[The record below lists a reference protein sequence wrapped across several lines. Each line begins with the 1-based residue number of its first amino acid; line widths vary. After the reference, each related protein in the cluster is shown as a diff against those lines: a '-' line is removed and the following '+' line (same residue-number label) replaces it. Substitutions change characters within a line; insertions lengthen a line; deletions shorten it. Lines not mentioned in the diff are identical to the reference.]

1 MNLPIIDLFSAHGE
15 PTSREMISQPLAILA
30 VLLFAIYLSLQLVKR
45 YVWAERMSTI
55 LWIIFI
61 SAIFSNVGLIPTD
74 ASLYGSIIDFT
85 VPFAVCVILLTVS
98 LKEILKAGRAMLS
111 AFVLASIGTV
121 LGVVVATLSLESF
134 LSDILV
140 GEGWKLAG
148 PYTGT
153 FIGGSLNFFALW
165 TGLEIGNP
173 DLLAAANAVDNL
185 SLFPLYALWI
195 AVPSVLVGKWVVS
208 KKWAVNKSE
217 FESVS
222 EEVEKPT
229 LDPLHVATLFFI
241 AIGVM
246 AVSTWIKVEFVDSF
260 FPTMPSILIVTTLA
274 LILAQFGPIRRLKGA
289 WEIGDLAFFLFFSAV
304 GALINF
310 YQAIVLSPILFLYVM
325 IIMVIHFAFLFGV
338 GSLLKMDV
346 GVLTIAS
353 VATKGGP
360 AVVLPVAKMKGWRH
374 LVLSGIIIAMLGY
387 AVGNYIGYAVAHG
400 MKFILGG

>member
-1 MNLPIIDLFSAHGE
+1 
-15 PTSREMISQPLAILA
+15 MISEPLAILA
-30 VLLFAIYLSLQLVKR
+30 VLLFAIYLSLKMVKR

-55 LWIIFI
+55 LWVIFI

-74 ASLYGSIIDFT
+74 AALYGSIIGFT

-121 LGVVVATLSLESF
+121 LGVVIATLILDSF
-134 LSDILV
+134 LADILA

-165 TGLEIGNP
+165 EGLQIGNP

-185 SLFPLYALWI
+185 SLFPLYALWV
-195 AVPSVLVGKWVVS
+195 AVPTALAGKWVVS
-208 KKWAVNKSE
+208 KKWEVKKSD
-217 FESVS
+217 FESAN
-222 EEVEKPT
+222 EVEHKPT
-229 LDPLHVATLFFI
+229 LDPLHVVTLFLLAI
-241 AIGVM
+241 AVM
-246 AVSTWIKVEFVDSF
+246 AVSHWIKVEIVDQY
-260 FPTMPSILIVTTLA
+260 FPAMPSILIVTTLA
-274 LILAQFGPIRRLKGA
+274 LILAQIGPIRRLKGA
-289 WEIGDLAFFLFFSAV
+289 WEIGDLAFFLFFAAV

-310 YQAIVLSPILFLYVM
+310 YQAIILSPILFLYVM
-325 IIMVIHFAFLFGV
+325 IIMVVHFAFLFGT
-338 GSLLKMDV
+338 GMLFKMDL

-360 AVVLPVAKMKGWRH
+360 AVVLPVAEMKGWRH

-387 AVGNYIGYAVAHG
+387 AVGNYIGYAVAQG
-400 MKFILGG
+400 LRLVLGG

>member
-1 MNLPIIDLFSAHGE
+1 
-15 PTSREMISQPLAILA
+15 MISEPLAILA
-30 VLLFAIYLSLQLVKR
+30 VLLFAIYLSLKMVKR

-55 LWIIFI
+55 LWVIFI

-74 ASLYGSIIDFT
+74 AALYGSIIGFT

-121 LGVVVATLSLESF
+121 LGVVIATLTLDSF
-134 LSDILV
+134 LADILA

-165 TGLEIGNP
+165 EGLQIGNP

-185 SLFPLYALWI
+185 SLFPLYALWV
-195 AVPSVLVGKWVVS
+195 AVPTALAGKWVVS
-208 KKWAVNKSE
+208 KKWEVKKSD
-217 FESVS
+217 FESAN
-222 EEVEKPT
+222 EVEHKPT
-229 LDPLHVATLFFI
+229 LDPLHVVTLFLLAI
-241 AIGVM
+241 AVM
-246 AVSTWIKVEFVDSF
+246 AVSHWIKVEIVDQY
-260 FPTMPSILIVTTLA
+260 FPAMPSILIVTTLA
-274 LILAQFGPIRRLKGA
+274 LILAQIGPIRRLKGA
-289 WEIGDLAFFLFFSAV
+289 WEIGDLAFFLFFAAV

-310 YQAIVLSPILFLYVM
+310 YQAIILSPILFLYVM
-325 IIMVIHFAFLFGV
+325 IIMVVHFAFLFGT
-338 GSLLKMDV
+338 GMLFKMDL

-360 AVVLPVAKMKGWRH
+360 AVVLPVAEMKGWRH

-387 AVGNYIGYAVAHG
+387 AVGNYIGYAVAQG
-400 MKFILGG
+400 LRLVLGG